1 MWLTILKYAA
11 GPVIGAIIGY
21 FTNLL
26 AVKMLFYP
34 RKPILIF
41 GHKLPFTPGV
51 IPKGKPR
58 LARAIGKAVGETLI
72 TKEDLES
79 KLLSE
84 NVINGLTDKIA
95 EELSSSIKEN
105 VIKITALPENMYE
118 DGKQKVSESITNMII
133 SELNKV
139 DLSSLIVDKG
149 SPLIR
154 DSIQNPMIK
163 MFLTEDLIKSLANPI
178 GEKLKILLATEGKS
192 YIQSIVFNKLSD
204 GEEKSA
210 VELLEKVNV
219 SEMMLKGIVS
229 SIIRK
234 VVSGGVGQ
242 VLESVDIAGM
252 VESKIN
258 DMDIDELEKLILQ
271 VMKKEL
277 NTIVNLGALIGL
289 VLGLVNMLIQKF

>member
-11 GPVIGAIIGY
+11 GPVIGAVIGY
-21 FTNLL
+21 FTNFI

-34 RKPILIF
+34 KKPILFF

-79 KLLSE
+79 KLLSDDVVNALSE
-84 NVINGLTDKIA
+84 KITK
-95 EELSSSIKEN
+95 ELSEPVKEN
-105 VIKITALPENMYE
+105 IIKITALPENMYE
-118 DGKQKVSESITNMII
+118 SGKDKIASVVCDVII

-139 DLSSLIVDKG
+139 DFSSLIVDKG
-149 SPLIR
+149 SPLIKE
-154 DSIQNPMIK
+154 SIQNPMLK
-163 MFLTEDLIKSLANPI
+163 MFINDDLIASVAAPL
-178 GEKLKILLATEGKS
+178 GEKLKIMINNDGKAF
-192 YIQSIVFNKLSD
+192 IQPVILNKLSETED
-204 GEEKSA
+204 KSV
-210 VELLEKVNV
+210 VELLSSVSV

-229 SIIRK
+229 SLIRR

-242 VLESVDIAGM
+242 VFESVDISGM
-252 VESKIN
+252 VEEKIN
-258 DMDIDELEKLILQ
+258 GMDIDELEKLILQ

-289 VLGLVNMLIQKF
+289 ILGLVNMLIQKF